1 MAIATSPRPVARA
14 PAAPRLT
21 LADTI
26 KGGKGLPSRL
36 VFHGQAGIG
45 KSSFAAHA
53 PSPLFLLSAGETG
66 IHTLID
72 AGQVKE
78 TPSIEIREWEQ
89 FLPLIE
95 DLTTQEHQHKTL
107 VIDTLDGMEKLGNN
121 FLLRTMFNG
130 DDSPKGFRNY
140 ADGNRALASGPWRE
154 LLVALDKLREVRRMA
169 IICLA
174 HTGIGNHKNPTGSDF
189 NRYVPDMYKDSWA
202 ITYAWCDICLYGYRP
217 VTTVQEKGESKA
229 KGRGGDV
236 RIMAAQWDAAWDAK
250 NRHGLP
256 EEIEMG
262 NSGAEAWANF
272 MAAVKAGKEQK

>member
-1 MAIATSPRPVARA
+1 MAVAASPRPAARA

-78 TPSIEIREWEQ
+78 TPSIEVHEWEQ
-89 FLPLIE
+89 LLPLVE
-95 DLTTQEHQHKTL
+95 DLTTQEHSYKTL
-107 VIDTLDGMEKLGNN
+107 VIDTLDGMEKLGKSHVC
-121 FLLRTMFNG
+121 RTMFNG
-130 DDSPKGFRNY
+130 DWSANGY
-140 ADGNRALASGPWRE
+140 ASYAAGDRALASGPWRE
-154 LLVALDKLREVRRMA
+154 LLVALDKLREIRRMA
-169 IICLA
+169 ILCLA

-189 NRYVPDMYKDSWA
+189 NRYIPDMYKDTWA
-202 ITYAWCDICLYGYRP
+202 IAYGWCDICIYGYREIA
-217 VTTVQEKGESKA
+217 TFKEKGESKA

-236 RIMAAQWDAAWDAK
+236 RIMATQWDAAWDAK

-262 NSGAEAWANF
+262 ASGAEAWSNF